1 MRILVSTGLWH
12 LKGKLL
18 KSFDGAFEQVDR
30 FFSVDSFG
38 LDWTYYDRYIE
49 ALENITPEDI
59 RATATEYFK
68 WDEFVIVRVSGE
80 I

>member
-1 MRILVSTGLWH
+1 MKNY

-38 LDWTYYDRYIE
+38 LDWTFYDDYIY
-49 ALENITPEDI
+49 ALEKITPKDI
-59 RATATEYFK
+59 QATANQYFK
-68 WDEFVIVRVSGE
+68 WNEFVIVRAGGAS
-80 I
+80 